1 MNQEKYIEQYWK
13 SLRNRYKGFHTY
25 RGQDVDDIISFA
37 TLTLM
42 EKIAKVMAVYP
53 DPTAYAG
60 KQFSSV
66 AVDFRRRQMA
76 QRGEGARGERRVVS
90 ANDDE
95 IRSQL
100 ERIEQGS
107 EDRIA
112 EQMDNKKRINEVME
126 ILSVEQQRIVNLHG
140 EGFNVTEI
148 AKVLGRNRA
157 TVSRALSAAR
167 RNVDKT
173 FSPAA

>member
-1 MNQEKYIEQYWK
+1 MKQEKYIEQYWK

-37 TLTLM
+37 TLTLV
-42 EKIAKVMAVYP
+42 EKIAKVMAIYP

-66 AVDFRRRQMA
+66 AIDFRRRQMA

-100 ERIEQGS
+100 EGIEHGS

-112 EQMDNKKRINEVME
+112 EQMDNKQRIKEVME
-126 ILSVEQQRIVNLHG
+126 ILPTEQQRIVYLHG
-140 EGFNVTEI
+140 EGLNVTEI
-148 AKVLGRNRA
+148 AKIMGKSRE

-167 RNVDKT
+167 RNANKT

>member
-1 MNQEKYIEQYWK
+1 MKQEKYIEQYWK

-100 ERIEQGS
+100 EGIEQGS

-140 EGFNVTEI
+140 EGLNVTEI

-167 RNVDKT
+167 RNVNKT
-173 FSPAA
+173 YGPAA